1 MATPVGSLQ
10 RQAPVGSIETVT
22 AAVPASTALVTRG
35 RALAW
40 LTIAWNSVEGIV
52 GIVAGVVAG
61 SIALIGF
68 GVDSYVEVLAG
79 ATILWRLSKERHDAE
94 VSQAAEQRAVRIIA
108 ATFLLLAVGVGVES
122 VRKLLTA
129 QQPDESIAGIVLAVV
144 SLVVM
149 PLLAR
154 AKRRV
159 GKRMGSRALQADA
172 TETTLC
178 VWLSG
183 ILLAGLTLNA
193 AFGWWW
199 ADPLAGLGIVYV
211 AGREG
216 LEHWRGEELDDCC

>member
-1 MATPVGSLQ
+1 
-10 RQAPVGSIETVT
+10 
-22 AAVPASTALVTRG
+22 LVARG

-40 LTIAWNSVEGIV
+40 VTIGWNSAEGIL
-52 GIVAGVVAG
+52 GIAAGVVAG
-61 SIALIGF
+61 SIALVGF

-79 ATILWRLSKERHDAE
+79 ATILWRLSKERHGAE

-108 ATFLLLAVGVGVES
+108 VTFLILAVGVGVES

-129 QQPDESIAGIVLAVV
+129 QQADDSIVGIVLAVV

-149 PLLAR
+149 PLLAK

-172 TETTLC
+172 AETILC
-178 VWLSG
+178 VWLSA
-183 ILLAGLTLNA
+183 ILLAGLSLNA
-193 AFGWWW
+193 LLGWWW
-199 ADPLAGLGIVYV
+199 ADPVAGLGIVYV

-216 LEHWRGEELDDCC
+216 LGHWRAEALDDCC

>member
-1 MATPVGSLQ
+1 V
-10 RQAPVGSIETVT
+10 TV
-22 AAVPASTALVTRG
+22 AAPASTNALVARG

-52 GIVAGVVAG
+52 GIAAGVVAG
-61 SIALIGF
+61 SVALVGF
-68 GVDSYVEVLAG
+68 GVDSYVEVFAG
-79 ATILWRLSKERHDAE
+79 ATILWRLSKERHGAG

-108 ATFLLLAVGVGVES
+108 VTFLMLAIGVSVES

-129 QQPDESIAGIVLAVV
+129 QQPDESIVGIVLAVV

-149 PLLAR
+149 PLLAK
-154 AKRRV
+154 AKRQV

-172 TETTLC
+172 AETTLC

-183 ILLAGLTLNA
+183 ILLAGLSLNA
-193 AFGWWW
+193 LFGWWW

-216 LEHWRGEELDDCC
+216 LEHWQAEELDDCC